1 MTARLAALLLSLA
14 FMPWAAPARADGTA
28 GAFDYYIL
36 SLSWSPS
43 WCAAEGQGRAEPQCD
58 PRRRTGFVVHGLWP
72 QYERGWPADC
82 ATGARDPTRRET
94 QAMADVMGSGGLA
107 WHQWRKHGR
116 CSGLTAADYY
126 RAIRQTRERVAIPPV
141 FRMLPRDVRLPA
153 NVVED
158 AFIQA
163 NPELTRDAITVTCT
177 GERLD
182 EVRIC
187 LTRDLTP
194 RPCAPDSRRD
204 CRAPMLV
211 AVPG

>member
-1 MTARLAALLLSLA
+1 MTARLAALLLLLA
-14 FMPWAAPARADGTA
+14 FVPWTAPARADGTA
-28 GAFDYYIL
+28 GAFDYFIL

-116 CSGLTAADYY
+116 CSGLSGAGDY
-126 RAIRQTRERVAIPPV
+126 RAVREAASGVRVPPV
-141 FRMLPRDVRLPA
+141 LALLPRDVRLDA
-153 NVVED
+153 AVIED
-158 AFIQA
+158 AFIDV
-163 NPELTRDAITVTCT
+163 NPRLTRDAITVTCD
-177 GERLD
+177 GARLD

-187 LTRDLTP
+187 LTRDMQP
-194 RPCAPDSRRD
+194 RACAPDIRRD
-204 CRAPMLV
+204 CGARMLV
-211 AVPG
+211 EAPG